1 MIFSLRTGLE
11 SVIACVYGTRLR
23 WSALRSIKITKQS
36 MCKCAFFFLC
46 TLILIIFF
54 WKTSLG
60 REFQSLKMLI
70 KRQVFKLKFLYWK
83 SNWRQKHSFN
93 FSGLSLMWFM
103 PLMLDKIQECKSVV
117 LEMDLRLIDCNICVV
132 YLVTWSS
139 AGGWDL
145 DGKFLDWS
153 VYTVYTVYNGR
164 VHLLSLIPDCN
175 FLHPNEFAIWTPLN
189 NTWIYV
195 NWILR
200 RYFNLVLG

>member
-1 MIFSLRTGLE
+1 MCILVLMYININHIFLKNKFRKGIPKFET
-11 SVIACVYGTRLR
+11 
-23 WSALRSIKITKQS
+23 W
-36 MCKCAFFFLC
+36 
-46 TLILIIFF
+46 
-54 WKTSLG
+54 
-60 REFQSLKMLI
+60 KMLI

-117 LEMDLRLIDCNICVV
+117 LEMDLRLIDFNICVV

-200 RYFNLVLG
+200 RYFNLGLW